1 MIVKVNK
8 EEVRIFKGAT
18 AKHAILRYILKKKM
32 DASKLGEIKVFD
44 GRGHEIGDDSP
55 LKEGQSITFKF

>member
-32 DASKLGEIKVFD
+32 EISALDQIKVFD
-44 GRGHEIGDDSP
+44 S
-55 LKEGQSITFKF
+55 Q